1 MITLK
6 NIEQKSL
13 KFRQYAAISL
23 LGVYI
28 FFRAVNLLG
37 VVKPPQKFL
46 YLLDSGHGY
55 YGNTCGSKAI
65 LESNG
70 TCFYEWIFNW
80 NVRRHLAIM
89 LENEGVDYKFVNTNL
104 KSDLSLD
111 ARIHKAN
118 IIKSKTPKILISIHA
133 NAASDKEENW
143 QEAHGFEVYSPR
155 SDKSHNG
162 YEDKVVFSDTLA
174 IFLQNELSA
183 MFPKHEIRL
192 DGGKHKKANFEI
204 IAKTNCYAI
213 LSENEFFTNPKMREL
228 MRTDEFAKKV
238 ALAHFNF
245 IKKLEKR

>member
-1 MITLK
+1 MISLK
-6 NIEQKSL
+6 NIEQKTY
-13 KFRQYAAISL
+13 KFRQYAAITL

-28 FFRAVNLLG
+28 LFRAINLLG
-37 VVKPPQKFL
+37 VAKSPQRFL

-65 LESNG
+65 LESDG

-89 LENEGVDYKFVNTNL
+89 LENEGIDYKFVNTDL

-111 ARIHKAN
+111 ARIHKVN
-118 IIKSKTPKILISIHA
+118 NIKSKAPKILISIHA
-133 NAASDKEENW
+133 NAASDKNENW
-143 QEAHGFEVYSPR
+143 EAAHGFEVYSPR
-155 SDKSHNG
+155 SDKSHSG

-174 IFLQNELSA
+174 TLLQNELGTT
-183 MFPKHEIRL
+183 FPKHEIRL
-192 DGGKHKKANFEI
+192 YDGKHKRANFEL

-213 LSENEFFTNPKMREL
+213 LSENEFFTNPKMRKM

-238 ALAHFNF
+238 ALAHYNF
-245 IKKLEKR
+245 IKKIEKR